1 MSSIPTNAAAVA
13 DADVAALFSSPSSQ
27 QQQSQQQQQ
36 QQPEGESSWVL
47 HAEDRYRYDRFHSA
61 SVCCNV
67 DEYYSQRLN
76 NTAVVNINA
85 GRYDTAIVSLY
96 RALQLSKS
104 ALQQRQR
111 QQNPC
116 RRRATVPSSSS
127 SSSSPIRCMCGS
139 CTLDACIFHSENT
152 PSIMNSNNNSNDD
165 DNDESTMMMPNN
177 TSRLSSSAS
186 SSALDSS
193 ISMANNNNSYTISNN
208 DNDNDNSN
216 NNNSNRNRRNK
227 KKRDISNGISPSDSN
242 STRDTDDD
250 DDGDESNNTMNT
262 KKKRKTTNN
271 NTGSDTAEERCH
283 QRQQQYRQQQ
293 QSSSAISSN
302 NSFSSTYCIYQQPIH
317 IPHVGHAMG
326 STLFFIVSFN
336 LALASQL
343 KYIASSTSSS
353 VSTTSITKTIALYE
367 LILKWHTTTNNSTPE
382 DDVRS
387 DWDGN
392 TNHNVI
398 TNNISNASIRF
409 EMMIYNNLSE
419 IYRMYSDRHNRSNH
433 RIGGLGGGNDDR
445 YCGNTNTDVNNTN
458 TKKKKKKK
466 THSDEKSNMY
476 LERLLSRVMM
486 IVEYK
491 TRHPTHQT
499 TDRQQQPQQQQLQWN
514 SNGTTTTTTTYFD
527 YGIRSNHTTTNN
539 ATTTTTTTPLSL
551 IPSFGYY
558 YYNVNIDRFLQ
569 NLCTN
574 GRALM
579 LHHQEE
585 PDNKNNHDHTSN
597 TNDVQRYAN
606 AA

>member
-104 ALQQRQR
+104 ALQQRQ
-111 QQNPC
+111 QNPC

-152 PSIMNSNNNSNDD
+152 PSIMNSNNNNSNDD
-165 DNDESTMMMPNN
+165 DNGVDESTMVMPNN
-177 TSRLSSSAS
+177 TRLSSSAS

-227 KKRDISNGISPSDSN
+227 KKRDISNAIFPSDSN

-527 YGIRSNHTTTNN
+527 YGIRSNHNTTNN

>member
-27 QQQSQQQQQ
+27 QQQSQQQ

-104 ALQQRQR
+104 ALQQRQ
-111 QQNPC
+111 QNPY

-127 SSSSPIRCMCGS
+127 SSFSPIRCMCGS

-227 KKRDISNGISPSDSN
+227 KKRDISNAIFPSDSN

-250 DDGDESNNTMNT
+250 DDDDESNNTMNT

-343 KYIASSTSSS
+343 KYIAWSTSS